1 MSLSAFATELI
12 HESHV
17 RFDDE
22 ADIVVV
28 GSGAGAFSAAIS
40 ASKHGASVIQLEKAA
55 HIGGTTKKAA
65 AAYWVPNNHFMRGDG
80 REDPKADAL
89 KYMARLT
96 RPASYDPDKP
106 HLGLTEWEYRMTEA
120 FYDNAGLA
128 IEQLT
133 EWGALEP
140 VRWDIQPDYYS
151 QMPENKAPYGR
162 IIYPHLFGGSVNEVG
177 DGTDMIKVFARAA
190 KGQGID
196 LRTGHRVIHAVVND
210 QQQVVGVVAQTDVGT
225 VAIRARKAVIFAS
238 GGFTHNVELRTQS
251 LPGPIFGGCA
261 AKSNTGDFIP
271 IALALGA
278 DLVNMNGSWLAPMV
292 LDRAIANRPDAT
304 CSFSIPGDSM
314 IFVNRFGRRVVNEKA
329 PYQDIV
335 PTFWAWESQKAE
347 YPNLVLVMLWDEA
360 TRQFHAGDKYGNPI
374 GRAKSSGGTGP
385 DGGDTSHI
393 LEATTLSELE
403 SKIRQRLDRFASHT
417 GGFNLDAGF
426 LDNLHSTI
434 ERFNGFA
441 ENGRDEDFHRGETP
455 IELYF
460 NMGARPGNDKNE
472 TLWPISS
479 EGPYYATLLA
489 PATLDTKGGPRTD
502 VTARVLNRSGVPIDG
517 LYAVGN
523 CAGAMSGGSYW
534 AGGATLGPIITMGY
548 VAGLNAAQ
556 QKARPAFAEHAADIS
571 A

>member
-1 MSLSAFATELI
+1 
-12 HESHV
+12 
-17 RFDDE
+17 
-22 ADIVVV
+22 VVQ
-28 GSGAGAFSAAIS
+28 AI
-40 ASKHGASVIQLEKAA
+40 
-55 HIGGTTKKAA
+55 
-65 AAYWVPNNHFMRGDG
+65 
-80 REDPKADAL
+80 
-89 KYMARLT
+89 
-96 RPASYDPDKP
+96 
-106 HLGLTEWEYRMTEA
+106 
-120 FYDNAGLA
+120 
-128 IEQLT
+128 
-133 EWGALEP
+133 
-140 VRWDIQPDYYS
+140 
-151 QMPENKAPYGR
+151 
-162 IIYPHLFGGSVNEVG
+162 
-177 DGTDMIKVFARAA
+177 
-190 KGQGID
+190 
-196 LRTGHRVIHAVVND
+196 VND
-210 QQQVVGVVAQTDVGT
+210 QQQVVGVVAETDSGT
-225 VAIRARKAVIFAS
+225 VALRASKAVIFAS
-238 GGFTHNVELRTQS
+238 GGFTHNLELRTQS

-393 LEATTLSELE
+393 LEAATLAELE
-403 SKIRQRLDRFASHT
+403 GKIRERLKSFASHT
-417 GGFNLDAGF
+417 GGFNLDEDF

-434 ERFNGFA
+434 ERFNLFA
-441 ENGRDEDFHRGETP
+441 EKGRDEDFHRGETP

-460 NMGARPGNDKNE
+460 NMGARPGNEKNE
-472 TLWPISS
+472 TLWPISG

-502 VTARVLNRSGVPIDG
+502 VTAQVLNRSGVPIDG

-548 VAGLNAAQ
+548 VAGLNAAR
-556 QKARPAFAEHAADIS
+556 QKVRPAMTHTTEIS